1 MPHVVLAAAT
11 RASRLAAAESRWE
24 VMLAARPDM
33 KPAIALQKRLLG
45 LVVDLADLINE
56 TPLPRLSLP
65 SRYLAAKLEHGT
77 PALAGEP
84 IPLPVGLLKPALLQL
99 CEALAQGGAGEVA
112 DHIRA
117 LVDEGQMDASS
128 LLTASVSR
136 NQAAI
141 RTGAAHRGL
150 SPDLLWLVA
159 ELAASPFVHALQHAL
174 FRSDDERLRAALDGW
189 NHGYCAACGSWPA
202 LAEVVSGHRVLRCS
216 FCAFAW
222 ELTTYA
228 CVYCGEDGEPF
239 VTAAPDPERKGRRVE
254 ACGSC
259 GSYLK
264 TMDVPALSPFPL
276 LAITDMETMDL
287 DVAAMEHGYS
297 RPPLKEF
304 TRR

>member
-11 RASRLAAAESRWE
+11 RASRLAAAEDRWE
-24 VMLAARPDM
+24 AILAARLDM

-65 SRYLAAKLEHGT
+65 PRYLATKLERGT

-84 IPLPVGLLKPALLQL
+84 IPLPVSLLKPTLLQL
-99 CEALAQGGAGEVA
+99 CEALAQGGAGEAA

-136 NQAAI
+136 DQAAI
-141 RTGAAHRGL
+141 RTGAVHRGL

-159 ELAASPFVHALQHAL
+159 ELAASPFVHALQHTL
-174 FRSDDERLRAALDGW
+174 FGSDDERLRTALDRW

-202 LAEVVSGHRVLRCS
+202 LAEVVSGHRVLHCS

-228 CVYCGEDGEPF
+228 CVYCGEDGERF

-254 ACGSC
+254 VCASC

-264 TMDVPALSPFPL
+264 TVDMPALSPFPL

-287 DVAAMEHGYS
+287 DVATMEHGYS
-297 RPPLKEF
+297 RPSLKDF
-304 TRR
+304 ARR